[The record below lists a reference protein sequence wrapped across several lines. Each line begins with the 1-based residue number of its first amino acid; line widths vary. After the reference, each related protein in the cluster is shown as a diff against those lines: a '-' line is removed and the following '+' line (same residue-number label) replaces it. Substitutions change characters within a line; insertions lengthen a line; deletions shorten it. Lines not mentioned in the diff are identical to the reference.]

1 MFVTY
6 KPICE
11 SRLIVPMTIV
21 RLEIVSIA
29 IFPVDNSLQIKH
41 TISHTF
47 DDSGASDFTVVIP
60 RDKRYSNICL
70 LLTEAGLPQ

>member
-1 MFVTY
+1 
-6 KPICE
+6 
-11 SRLIVPMTIV
+11 MTIV

-29 IFPVDNSLQIKH
+29 FFPVDNSLQIKH

-47 DDSGASDFTVVIP
+47 DGSGASDFTVVIP
-60 RDKRYSNICL
+60 RDKRYPNICL

>member
-1 MFVTY
+1 
-6 KPICE
+6 
-11 SRLIVPMTIV
+11 MTIV

-41 TISHTF
+41 TIFHTF